1 MKLRLGIRYLL
12 LAANALILL
21 IPVFAAVFFH
31 LWEGHL
37 VRLTEQ
43 QLMAEATLIGE
54 AWRERLAEQGGADLG
69 RGGALEH
76 VLPVEPQLPLRFAV
90 EPAAPAPERR
100 VGPGDGPEWRAGE
113 RVAPL
118 LQRAAAAN
126 PSVARILDRRGCVV
140 ATTTGDLGD
149 CLEAQ
154 PEVRR
159 ALDGAYSAVA
169 RQSRPQPPRPLS
181 SIAPKGRV
189 RVSAAVPV
197 FEDDAVL
204 GVVLLTRASDSPLEV
219 FWRLRYTVLA
229 AVLLCLAATAIVSA
243 FLSRVISR
251 PVVEITRAAE
261 AVARGEP
268 PRSFRTSRIGP
279 AEVNA
284 LGEALDRMT
293 RQLTDRAS
301 YIAQFA
307 TNLTH
312 ELKTPLTG
320 IRGAVELLRED
331 WSAMSEAQRGR
342 FLDNIDGDAA
352 RMERLASRL
361 LQLARIQSS
370 PESAEPVRVAP
381 FFRDLL
387 ARYDGRVRLDLVGAP
402 AEVVINRD
410 HLETAVRNLVDNAL
424 RHGGDAPVEV
434 VVRRAED
441 RLAVDVRDRG
451 PGISPGNRA
460 RIFERFFTT
469 QRDQGGTGLGLSIVR
484 AVADTRGGDVRFES
498 GPSGTCFTLEV

>member
-1 MKLRLGIRYLL
+1 MKIRLGIRYLL

-21 IPVFAAVFFH
+21 MPVFAVVFFH

-43 QLMAEATLIGE
+43 QLTAEATLIGE
-54 AWRERLAEQGGADLG
+54 AWRERLAEEGGTTLA
-69 RGGALEH
+69 GAT
-76 VLPVEPQLPLRFAV
+76 PSRTAPAEPQLPLRYRL
-90 EPAAPAPERR
+90 EPPAAEVGRLVTPA
-100 VGPGDGPEWRAGE
+100 DTAEWRAGE
-113 RVAPL
+113 SVTPL
-118 LQRAAAAN
+118 LQRAARAN
-126 PSVARILDRRGCVV
+126 PSRVRILDRRGCVI
-140 ATTTGDLGD
+140 ATAQDDLGV
-149 CLEAQ
+149 CLDHL
-154 PEVRR
+154 PEVAR
-159 ALDGAYSAVA
+159 ALAGDYAAAA
-169 RQSRPQPPRPLS
+169 RQPDEPRRSQRRP
-181 SIAPKGRV
+181 IAVDRRV
-189 RVSAAVPV
+189 RVSTANPV
-197 FEDDAVL
+197 FDGDHVL
-204 GVVLLTRASDSPLEV
+204 GVVLLSRASDSPLEV

-229 AVLLCLAATAIVSA
+229 AVLLCLAATAVVSA

-251 PVVEITRAAE
+251 PVVEITGAAE

-268 PRSFRTSRIGP
+268 LRSFRTSRLGP

-301 YIAQFA
+301 YISQFA

-331 WSAMSEAQRGR
+331 WGEMSQEQRRR
-342 FLDNIDGDAA
+342 FLDNIDADAA
-352 RMERLASRL
+352 RMERLATRL

-370 PESAEPVRVAP
+370 PETAEPIVVAP
-381 FFRDLL
+381 FFREVLR
-387 ARYDGRVRLDLVGAP
+387 RYDGRVRLDVAVAP
-402 AEVVINRD
+402 AEVVINPD

-424 RHGGDAPVEV
+424 RHGGDAPVDV
-434 VVRRAED
+434 VVRRSAG

-451 PGISPGNRA
+451 PGISQGNRA

-484 AVADTRGGDVRFES
+484 AVADTRGGRISFES
-498 GPSGTCFTLEV
+498 GPTGTCFTLVV